1 IDMKNKFKL
10 ITLIFITSI
19 TSSSLAAKNLTNH
32 DVLVDCNKSASSLV
46 ESYEKDVK
54 LIESKRLD
62 LISLISE
69 GCQSGY
75 KSAHD
80 GMQYKDIERGILADA
95 RKEYMDLD
103 GQNLKNSELRVGLIL
118 ASIQAGYYIYNNG
131 GLTKN

>member
-1 IDMKNKFKL
+1 MKNKLKL
-10 ITLIFITSI
+10 IILIFITSI

-95 RKEYMDLD
+95 RKEYMDLE
-103 GQNLKNSELRVGLIL
+103 GQNLKDSELRIGLIL

>member
-1 IDMKNKFKL
+1 MKNKLKL
-10 ITLIFITSI
+10 ITLLFIASI
-19 TSSSLAAKNLTNH
+19 TSSSLAAKSLTNH
-32 DVLVDCNKSASSLV
+32 DVLVDCNKSASALV

-54 LIESKRLD
+54 LRESKRLD
-62 LISLISE
+62 LIDLISE

-95 RKEYMDLD
+95 KEDSINLD
-103 GQNLKNSELRVGLIL
+103 GQSLKSSELRVGLIL

>member
-1 IDMKNKFKL
+1 MKNKFKL

-19 TSSSLAAKNLTNH
+19 ASSSLAAKNLTNH

-95 RKEYMDLD
+95 RKEYMDLE

-118 ASIQAGYYIYNNG
+118 SPIQAGYYIYNNG

>member
-1 IDMKNKFKL
+1 MKNKFKL

>member
-1 IDMKNKFKL
+1 MKNKFKL

-118 ASIQAGYYIYNNG
+118 SSIQAGYYIYNNG